1 MLETMFRESKYIVNI
16 EDEFNVVFICSC
28 YIIIRNKYI
37 PYYYDNKRYMF
48 TFLELLNV
56 TDKNFILSVSTF
68 VKEIILLYS

>member
-37 PYYYDNKRYMF
+37 PHYYDNKRYMF